1 MQNLGRVLCGVGVAI
16 LMASPSV
23 YIAETVHPDQRA
35 MLSSIV
41 GLSFNSGVCILW
53 FLGYFFDWQTVAFLS
68 TCPAILAFIGFL
80 ILPDTPYWLI
90 QKNREEE
97 AFEALKYFRKNDPEK
112 EVIDEFN
119 EMLQHLRSKTRM
131 SHFEKLQSICSL
143 SFIKPFL
150 CIGILYPLHEL
161 SGCIVTTNYFQSIMI
176 ESMIQLEAR
185 TCSLILGFVRLFSSF
200 LTLMVI
206 QKLQPKWT
214 FVGFVLFKAI
224 TLLIIGFYF
233 MSIIGNDN
241 WKWVPLTMF
250 VLNYFCMPFLFSIIW
265 TLVGEMFPS
274 ESRNFAAGLAE
285 CFAYSMNFVLLK
297 TYVQMKRSMGLHGI
311 FFFFARI
318 SSLCAIYAS
327 LTIPD
332 NRGKSLSKI
341 EKSFSSKT
349 PLISKDLK

>member
-1 MQNLGRVLCGVGVAI
+1 MAIISLAVIQSFGTVSLEDIPLSEDQGTWFVSIDILMAITFTPVGGKVTEVFGIKKTFLACTPIIILGWILVGIFTTSAGLLLGRVLCGVGVAI

-161 SGCIVTTNYFQSIMI
+161 CKWLYCHH
-176 ESMIQLEAR
+176 QL
-185 TCSLILGFVRLFSSF
+185 
-200 LTLMVI
+200 
-206 QKLQPKWT
+206 
-214 FVGFVLFKAI
+214 
-224 TLLIIGFYF
+224 
-233 MSIIGNDN
+233 
-241 WKWVPLTMF
+241 
-250 VLNYFCMPFLFSIIW
+250 
-265 TLVGEMFPS
+265 FP
-274 ESRNFAAGLAE
+274 
-285 CFAYSMNFVLLK
+285 
-297 TYVQMKRSMGLHGI
+297 
-311 FFFFARI
+311 
-318 SSLCAIYAS
+318 IYH
-327 LTIPD
+327 D
-332 NRGKSLSKI
+332 
-341 EKSFSSKT
+341 
-349 PLISKDLK
+349 